1 MFLGFDT
8 SNYTTSA
15 AAFDGKE
22 IIQFKKLLEVKKN
35 ERGLRQSDA
44 VFQHT
49 VNMPK
54 ILDPLSSAVSEKN
67 IDAVGVSV
75 KPRGIEGSYMPC
87 FLVGENTATA
97 VSSFSHAPLFK
108 TSHQTGH
115 VLAALYSADCLEY
128 IEKSFIAF
136 HVSGGTT
143 EALLVEPDK
152 EDIIKCKII
161 AQSTDLKA
169 GQFIDRT
176 GVLLGLKFPCGVEL
190 EKLSEKSVNEFKIK
204 TSMKGADCSLSGI
217 ENKVK
222 KMVEENKAAE
232 DIAKFAIM
240 SVNGALEAMAKQ
252 LKSDYPKLPMIFS
265 GGVCSNKYINRNLSE
280 KFSAVFAEPQFSSDN
295 AAGIAV
301 YAYLKSL

>member
-15 AAFDGKE
+15 AAFDGNE

-54 ILDPLSSAVSEKN
+54 IIEQLSETICKKN

-97 VSSFSHAPLFK
+97 VSAFCCAPLFK

-115 VLAALYSADCLEY
+115 VLAALYSAKRLEY
-128 IEKSFIAF
+128 TEKPFIAF

-152 EDIIKCKII
+152 DEIIKCKII
-161 AQSTDLKA
+161 AQSSDLKA
-169 GQFIDRT
+169 GQVIDRT

-190 EKLSEKSVNEFKIK
+190 EKLAEKSDAEFKIK
-204 TSMKGADCSLSGI
+204 PSMKGADCSLSGI

-222 KMVEENKAAE
+222 KMLEENKPFE
-232 DIAKFAIM
+232 DIAKFSIL
-240 SVNGALEAMAKQ
+240 SVNSALEAMAKNI
-252 LKSDYPKLPMIFS
+252 KSEYANLPMIFS
-265 GGVCSNKYINRNLSE
+265 GGVCSNKYINKNLSE
-280 KFSAVFAEPQFSSDN
+280 KFNAVFAEPQFSSDN
-295 AAGIAV
+295 AAGIVV